1 MKFKMKKRSF
11 TYLVLIGTFLVSTMV
26 KAQQDPQ
33 FTHYMYNMSVI
44 NPGYATDNEGV
55 INVGGLYRTQWVGAV
70 GAPKT
75 GTVFVHAP
83 IAKRVEL
90 GLSIVSDVIGDVV
103 HENNIY
109 TDAAY
114 VIPVSQN
121 TKLSFGLKAGITLFD
136 VNFNGFQYF
145 DDTPDVAFSE
155 NINKS
160 FPNIGAGAFYFS
172 DHYYL
177 GFSTP
182 NLLISKHLETKNGVK
197 ATGVEELHS
206 FFTGGYVFDLSANT
220 RFKPAFMTKVVTG
233 APASIDLT
241 ANFLFNNK
249 FELGAGYRVNDAV
262 SGLAAFSITPN
273 LRIGY
278 SYDYTLSNLGR
289 FNSGS
294 HEIFLLFDL
303 DKSKLSSNGYEKSP
317 RFF

>member
-1 MKFKMKKRSF
+1 MKKRSF
-11 TYLVLIGTFLVSTMV
+11 TYLAFIGIFLISTLA

-33 FTHYMYNMSVI
+33 FTHYMYNMSIV

-55 INVGGLYRTQWVGAV
+55 INGGGLYRTQWVGAV

-75 GTVFVHAP
+75 GTIFVHSP
-83 IAKRVEL
+83 IAKRIEL

-109 TDAAY
+109 ADAAY
-114 VIPVSQN
+114 VIPVSP
-121 TKLSFGLKAGITLFD
+121 TSKLSFGLKAGVTLFD
-136 VNFNGFQYF
+136 VDFNGFQYT
-145 DDTPDVAFSE
+145 DPGADEAFSE
-155 NINKS
+155 NVNKT

-182 NLLISKHLETKNGVK
+182 NLLTTKHLETKNGVK
-197 ATGVEELHS
+197 ATGVEEVHF
-206 FFTGGYVFDLSANT
+206 FFTGGYVFDLST
-220 RFKPAFMTKVVTG
+220 SIKFKPAFMTKVVSG
-233 APASIDLT
+233 APLSMDLT
-241 ANFLFNNK
+241 ANFLFNDK
-249 FELGAGYRVNDAV
+249 FEVGAGYRVKDAV
-262 SGLAAFSITPN
+262 SGLVAFSITPS

-278 SYDYTLSNLGR
+278 SYDYTLSNLSNY
-289 FNSGS
+289 NSGS

-303 DKSKLSSNGYEKSP
+303 DTSNLSSKGYDKSP